1 MNNYLRKMIDICLKN
16 KIIYGFLKNYKHKK
30 WNNIIPSL
38 LEIAILNLYSSFNR
52 YIFSEEDFSLIILN
66 LKSKNNIP
74 LEKEQYFKNKKIN
87 NKREKLNLDIPEFR
101 RNFKLNS
108 QDCLKLRNESYRSFS
123 NKPKN
128 INELNIYSNN
138 TKDNKRIHFY
148 NRSSVVTPIKKLIN
162 YNEMD
167 LSIGDNNKSTNIYK
181 LYNKRKSKNSFKFNY
196 NNNKK
201 IIDYNT
207 VDRCKYTDKYE
218 NVFNSH
224 KSLYINRNM
233 NFSHSID
240 YKKDKDKNYINV
252 NINDNSSN
260 KKYDKNINEEG
271 KIMKKN
277 SEFLTKKIKEIR
289 NKTNL
294 INKIGKLKEINEK
307 RKKQKNILTSFNKE
321 QILKLDENKKN
332 ICLNTN
338 NYYKENKNLK
348 NICKVSNSSLLYNSP
363 RTVEYKGICKLEKY
377 INEHNHNNQNKLNIN
392 INNFKQIKTMKK
404 ISFTKNIKKIILNR
418 VKRKEN
424 SNINLIDEMN
434 KSSLII
440 NDKNISSSN
449 LNNNSLKNN
458 EQTSQIF
465 LNNKRKKIINY
476 NSYNNYKNSKH
487 SISLNDPQLFKK
499 SPRTKIYN
507 FVQKI
512 SNTNANGSNDNNN

>member
-1 MNNYLRKMIDICLKN
+1 MIDICLKN

-321 QILKLDENKKN
+321 
-332 ICLNTN
+332 
-338 NYYKENKNLK
+338 
-348 NICKVSNSSLLYNSP
+348 
-363 RTVEYKGICKLEKY
+363 
-377 INEHNHNNQNKLNIN
+377 
-392 INNFKQIKTMKK
+392 
-404 ISFTKNIKKIILNR
+404 
-418 VKRKEN
+418 
-424 SNINLIDEMN
+424 
-434 KSSLII
+434 
-440 NDKNISSSN
+440 
-449 LNNNSLKNN
+449 
-458 EQTSQIF
+458 
-465 LNNKRKKIINY
+465 
-476 NSYNNYKNSKH
+476 
-487 SISLNDPQLFKK
+487 
-499 SPRTKIYN
+499 
-507 FVQKI
+507 
-512 SNTNANGSNDNNN
+512 